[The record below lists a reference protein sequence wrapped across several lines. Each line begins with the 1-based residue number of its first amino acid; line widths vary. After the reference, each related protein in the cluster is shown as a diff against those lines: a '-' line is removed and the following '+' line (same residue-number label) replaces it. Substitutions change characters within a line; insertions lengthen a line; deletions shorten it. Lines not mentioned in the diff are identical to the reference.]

1 MTHPLPERILQSG
14 FGFWSARVLLSA
26 IELGVFT
33 ELARGPRTRA
43 QLQRRLRLD
52 AHAAG
57 DFLDALVSL
66 KLLEREGDDAA
77 AVYVNSREAAHYLD
91 ARSAADLGRWLHE
104 GHAALA
110 AAWDRL
116 TDVLRSHAAL
126 GAAAPGAAHD
136 AATRATARSAT
147 PPAAWRDEWLGPWA
161 RLFGDMLGQ
170 RLAFTHGGTL
180 LDVQGGTADLVC
192 ALAAAQPHLQAITLA
207 PAARLDRARARI
219 AECRLAE
226 RVRALPLHGAWPRAD
241 TVVLNRWS
249 PACEL
254 PLSDE
259 LALARAALEPGGRLL
274 LIDHLLDDAR
284 RQDAA
289 ALMAILSRRMAGERV
304 STRTARAAQAL
315 CEAAGFARTECMA
328 LLGGASVVQAF
339 V

>member
-14 FGFWSARVLLSA
+14 FGLWSARALLSA

-52 AHAAG
+52 AQAAG

-66 KLLEREGDDAA
+66 KLLEREGDDDA

-91 ARSAADLGRWLHE
+91 ARHDADLGRWLQE

-110 AAWDRL
+110 ATWDRM
-116 TDVLRSHAAL
+116 TAMLRSDVARR
-126 GAAAPGAAHD
+126 AAPLAAG
-136 AATRATARSAT
+136 
-147 PPAAWRDEWLGPWA
+147 RDEQSGPWA
-161 RLFGDMLGQ
+161 RLFGDTLGQ
-170 RLAFTHGGTL
+170 RLAFAHGGTL
-180 LDVQGGTADLVC
+180 LDVQGGAADLVC
-192 ALAAAQPHLQAITLA
+192 ALAATQPHLRAITLV
-207 PAARLDRARARI
+207 PAARLDAAQARI
-219 AECRLAE
+219 AACGLAA
-226 RVRALPLHGAWPRAD
+226 RVRALPLHGAWPPAD
-241 TVVLNRWS
+241 TVLLNRWS

-259 LALARAALEPGGRLL
+259 LALARAALAPGGRLL

-284 RQDAA
+284 RHDGA
-289 ALMAILSRRMAGERV
+289 ALMAILSRRMAGEV
-304 STRTARAAQAL
+304 VTTRTARAARAL
-315 CEAAGFARTECMA
+315 CEAAGFARAECVP

-339 V
+339 VSSGRTSAA

>member
-43 QLQRRLRLD
+43 QLQRRLELD

-66 KLLEREGDDAA
+66 KLLEREGDDDA
-77 AVYVNSREAAHYLD
+77 AVYVNSREAGHYLD
-91 ARSAADLGRWLHE
+91 ARNAADLGHWLHE
-104 GHAALA
+104 GHTALA
-110 AAWDRL
+110 AAWDQL
-116 TDVLRSHAAL
+116 TPMLRSDAAR
-126 GAAAPGAAHD
+126 AAAP
-136 AATRATARSAT
+136 
-147 PPAAWRDEWLGPWA
+147 PIAWRDGWLGPWA
-161 RLFGDMLGQ
+161 RLFGDTLGQ
-170 RLAFTHGGTL
+170 RVSFAHGATL
-180 LDVQGGTADLVC
+180 LDVQGGTGELAC
-192 ALAAAQPHLQAITLA
+192 AVATAHPHLQVTTLQ
-207 PAARLDRARARI
+207 PAARLDAARTHIDQRGLAAR
-219 AECRLAE
+219 
-226 RVRALPLHGAWPRAD
+226 VSVLPLHGPWPQAD

-259 LALARAALEPGGRLL
+259 IALARAALRSRGRLL

-284 RQDAA
+284 RHDAA
-289 ALMAILSRRMAGERV
+289 ALMAILSRRMAGETV
-304 STRTARAAQAL
+304 TTRTARTAQAL
-315 CEAAGFARTECMA
+315 CAAAGFARSECMP

>member
-14 FGFWSARVLLSA
+14 FGFWSARLLLSA

-43 QLQRRLRLD
+43 QLQRRLKLD

-77 AVYVNSREAAHYLD
+77 AVYVNSREAGYYLD
-91 ARSAADLGRWLHE
+91 ARNAADLGRWLHE
-104 GHAALA
+104 GHTALA
-110 AAWDRL
+110 AAWDQL
-116 TDVLRSHAAL
+116 TTMLRSDAVH
-126 GAAAPGAAHD
+126 AAAP
-136 AATRATARSAT
+136 
-147 PPAAWRDEWLGPWA
+147 PIAWRDEWLGPWA
-161 RLFGDMLGQ
+161 RLFGDTLVQ
-170 RLAFTHGGTL
+170 RLSFAHSATL
-180 LDVQGGTADLVC
+180 LDVQGGTGELAC
-192 ALAAAQPHLQAITLA
+192 AVAATQPHLRVTTLQ
-207 PAARLDRARARI
+207 PAARLDTARAHI
-219 AECRLAE
+219 EALGLAA
-226 RVRALPLHGAWPRAD
+226 RVSALPLHQPWPQAD

-259 LALARAALEPGGRLL
+259 LALARAALPPGGRLL

-284 RQDAA
+284 RHDAA
-289 ALMAILSRRMAGERV
+289 ALMAILSRRMAGETLT
-304 STRTARAAQAL
+304 TRTARSAQAL
-315 CEAAGFARTECMA
+315 CEAAGFARSECMP

>member
-43 QLQRRLRLD
+43 QLQRRLQLD

-66 KLLEREGDDAA
+66 KLLEREGDDDV
-77 AVYVNSREAAHYLD
+77 AVYVNSREAGHYLD
-91 ARSAADLGRWLHE
+91 ARNAADLGRWLHE

-110 AAWDRL
+110 GAWDQL
-116 TDVLRSHAAL
+116 TATLRSDAPRN
-126 GAAAPGAAHD
+126 AAP
-136 AATRATARSAT
+136 
-147 PPAAWRDEWLGPWA
+147 PIAWRDEWLRPWA
-161 RLFGDMLGQ
+161 RLFGDTLGQ
-170 RLAFTHGGTL
+170 RLSFAHTGTL
-180 LDVQGGTADLVC
+180 LDVQGGAGELAC
-192 ALAAAQPHLQAITLA
+192 ALAATQTHLQVTTLEPPA
-207 PAARLDRARARI
+207 QLDAARAHIAARGLTAR
-219 AECRLAE
+219 
-226 RVRALPLHGAWPRAD
+226 VTALPLLGAWPRAD

-249 PACEL
+249 PVCAL

-259 LALARAALEPGGRLL
+259 IALARAALQPGGRLL

-284 RQDAA
+284 RHDAA
-289 ALMAILSRRMAGERV
+289 ALMAILSRRMAGETMT
-304 STRTARAAQAL
+304 TRTARAAQAL
-315 CEAAGFARTECMA
+315 CAAAGFARSECLP